1 LFYTLTNVIV
11 KLKQG
16 DNMSK
21 AKSGDTVKVNY
32 TGKLK
37 DGSVFDSSENKDP
50 LQFKI
55 GARQVIP
62 GFEQAV
68 LGMEPGDS
76 KDIEISANDAYGPY
90 NDKLVV
96 KVPKDKIPAELNP
109 SKGQQLRLQQPD
121 GNDLIVKVKDID
133 DKDITLDANHQL
145 AGQDLLFNVQLVEI
159 T

>member
-1 LFYTLTNVIV
+1 
-11 KLKQG
+11 
-16 DNMSK
+16 MSK

-32 TGKLK
+32 IGKLK
-37 DGSVFDSSENKDP
+37 DGSIFDTSENKDP

-55 GARQVIP
+55 GAGQVIP

-96 KVPKDKIPAELNP
+96 KVPKDKIPAKLNP
-109 SKGQQLRLQQPD
+109 LKGQQLRLQQPD